1 MTVVGTPSTFGAR
14 RQWLGAGLIG
24 AAVEGVVVWRVGW
37 APAIPAFLFL
47 GAVGTVASLI
57 DLRTRRIPNALL
69 WPSYPLGAALLAL
82 ASALGDR
89 WGMLGRAGIAMGL
102 VAGFYLVLALG
113 FPGQLGMA
121 DVRLGGLLGLFVGWL
136 GWPELAASVL
146 AGWLLAAL
154 AVAWGRARRRSDGG
168 HRSRPIPLGPY
179 LCLGALVAI
188 GVH

>member
-1 MTVVGTPSTFGAR
+1 MTEVGVASVFGTR
-14 RQWLGAGLIG
+14 RQCLAAGLTG
-24 AAVEGVVVWRVGW
+24 ATVEGVVVWRIGW

-47 GAVGTVASLI
+47 GAVGTAASLI

-82 ASALGDR
+82 ASAVGDR

-136 GWPELAASVL
+136 GWPEVAASVL
-146 AGWLLAAL
+146 AGWLSAAL
-154 AVAWGRARRRSDGG
+154 AVAWGRARRRSGG
-168 HRSRPIPLGPY
+168 GQRSLPIPLGPY

-188 GVH
+188 LAR

>member
-1 MTVVGTPSTFGAR
+1 MRESWCGGSGGPP
-14 RQWLGAGLIG
+14 
-24 AAVEGVVVWRVGW
+24 AV
-37 APAIPAFLFL
+37 PAFLFL

-57 DLRTRRIPNALL
+57 DLRIRRIPNALL

-82 ASALGDR
+82 ASAAGDR

-102 VAGFYLVLALG
+102 VAGFYLALALG

-136 GWPELAASVL
+136 GWPELATSVL
-146 AGWLLAAL
+146 AGWLLASL
-154 AVAWGRARRRSDGG
+154 AVAWGRAQRSGG
-168 HRSRPIPLGPY
+168 GQRSRPIPLGPY

>member
-1 MTVVGTPSTFGAR
+1 MTEVSAASAFGTRGQCLA
-14 RQWLGAGLIG
+14 AGLTG

-37 APAIPAFLFL
+37 APAVPAFLFL

-89 WGMLGRAGIAMGL
+89 WGMLGRAGIAIGL
-102 VAGFYLVLALG
+102 VAGFYLVLALVL
-113 FPGQLGMA
+113 PGQFGMA

-136 GWPELAASVL
+136 GWPEVATSVL
-146 AGWLLAAL
+146 AGWFLAAL
-154 AVAWGRARRRSDGG
+154 AVAWGRARRRSDGAQ
-168 HRSRPIPLGPY
+168 RSRPIPLGPY

-188 GVH
+188 GVR

>member
-1 MTVVGTPSTFGAR
+1 MTEVGAASAFGTR
-14 RQWLGAGLIG
+14 RRCLAAGLTG

-37 APAIPAFLFL
+37 APALPAFLFL

-121 DVRLGGLLGLFVGWL
+121 DVRLGGLLGLFMGWL
-136 GWPELAASVL
+136 GWPELVTSVL

-154 AVAWGRARRRSDGG
+154 AVAWGRARRRSGG
-168 HRSRPIPLGPY
+168 GERSRPIPLGPY